1 MTDTDRRRFL
11 GLGLAATGT
20 SLAFGAGF
28 WRSAFADQVQVG
40 DGPYGSIAG
49 RTPDANGIILP
60 EGFTS
65 RVVATAGETVPGP
78 TGYVWHTDPDGGAVF
93 PTGDGGWVYV
103 SNQEERGNPIGGGA
117 GSLVFGADGNVIDG
131 RRILSG
137 TYTNCAGGPTPW
149 GTWLSCEEHLAG
161 QVWECDPL
169 GRTPAVARPAL
180 GRFFHEAVHVDDGV
194 EPQRLYLT
202 EDSSPEGRFYR
213 FTPDRRN
220 DLSSGTLEAAAASNE
235 DGTGT
240 ITWIEVEPL
249 LAAPQAKLLGAHTYD
264 GAEGIWIDSGLVYF
278 TTKGDDTVWVHDPAT
293 SQMDILYRAADH
305 EEPPLTGVDNI
316 VFNTAGELFV
326 AEDGGNME
334 LVLITPDH
342 VITPFL
348 RIVGQD
354 GSEIAGPAFDPSGTR
369 LYLSSMRGASGRPSS
384 DGITYEISG
393 PFNRARPSRP
403 PGRRPLRPP
412 LQVPPA
418 GRGGGR
424 P

>member
-1 MTDTDRRRFL
+1 MTDMDRRRFL

-20 SLAFGAGF
+20 SVAFGPGF
-28 WRSAFADQVQVG
+28 WRAAFADQVKPG
-40 DGPYGSIAG
+40 DGPYGSING
-49 RTPDANGIILP
+49 RSADVNGIVLP
-60 EGFTS
+60 AGFTS
-65 RVVATAGETVPGP
+65 RVVATAGERVPGP

-103 SNQEERGNPIGGGA
+103 SNQEERLNPIGGGA
-117 GSLVFGADGNVIDG
+117 GSLVFDSDGNVVDG

-169 GRTPAVARPAL
+169 GETAAVARPAL
-180 GRFFHEAVHVDDGV
+180 GSFFHEAVHVDDGV
-194 EPQRLYLT
+194 APQRLYLT

-213 FTPDRRN
+213 FTPSAPK
-220 DLSSGTLEAAAASNE
+220 DLSDGTLEAAAASNG

-240 ITWIEVEPL
+240 ITWIEVEPA
-249 LAAPQAKLLGAHTYD
+249 LAPAQAKLAGAHTYN

-278 TTKGDDTVWVHDPAT
+278 TTKGDNTVWVYDPAT
-293 SQMDILYRAADH
+293 SQMEILYRASDH

-316 VFNTAGELFV
+316 VFNSAGELFV

-348 RIVGQD
+348 RIEGQD
-354 GSEIAGPAFDPSGTR
+354 DSELAGPAFDPSGTR
-369 LYLSSMRGASGRPSS
+369 LYLSSMRGTSGDFSR
-384 DGITYEISG
+384 DGITYEITG
-393 PFNRARPSRP
+393 PFNTAGPGRSE
-403 PGRRPLRPP
+403 GRRPMRPP
-412 LQVPPA
+412 LHVSP
-418 GRGGGR
+418 RSSSGGR

>member
-1 MTDTDRRRFL
+1 MMDMDRRRFL

-20 SLAFGAGF
+20 SFAFGPGF
-28 WRSAFADQVQVG
+28 WRTAFADQVEPG

-49 RTPDANGIILP
+49 RGADANGIVLP

-65 RVVATAGETVPGP
+65 RIVATAGHPVPGP

-103 SNQEERGNPIGGGA
+103 SNQEERLNPIGGGA
-117 GSLVFGADGNVIDG
+117 GSLLFDRDGNVVDG

-149 GTWLSCEEHLAG
+149 GTWLSCEEHLNG
-161 QVWECDPL
+161 RVWECDPL
-169 GRTPAVARPAL
+169 GEKEAVARPAL
-180 GRFFHEAVHVDDGV
+180 GSFFHEAVHVDDGV
-194 EPQRLYLT
+194 DPQRLYLT

-213 FTPDRRN
+213 FTPRWRDN
-220 DLSSGTLEAAAASNE
+220 LAEGTLEAAAASNG

-240 ITWIEVEPL
+240 ITWVEVEPAI
-249 LAAPQAKLLGAHTYD
+249 AAPQAKLLGAHTYD

-278 TTKGDDTVWVHDPAT
+278 TTKGDDTVWVYDPAT
-293 SQMDILYRAADH
+293 SQMEILYRAGDH
-305 EEPPLTGVDNI
+305 LPDPPLTGVDNI
-316 VFNTAGELFV
+316 VFNSAGELFV

-334 LVLITPDH
+334 LVLITPDR

-369 LYLSSMRGASGRPSS
+369 LYLSSMRGTSGSFSS
-384 DGITYEISG
+384 DGITYEING
-393 PFNRARPSRP
+393 PFNTAS
-403 PGRRPLRPP
+403 PGRSGAHRPVRPP
-412 LQVPPA
+412 LRVPLASAA
-418 GRGGGR
+418 GR